1 MIVGGRDPMG
11 CTSLSDI
18 YTVANLLFH
27 PGKISVRG
35 VVKNGGG
42 ECWWRVR
49 LFYQE
54 ICQMFGHKERLRG

>member
-1 MIVGGRDPMG
+1 MIVGGRNPMG

-18 YTVANLLFH
+18 YMVAILLFR

-35 VVKNGGG
+35 VVKNNRG

-49 LFYQE
+49 LFWPE
-54 ICQMFGHKERLRG
+54 NLPNVWS